1 MPQKEEERV
10 QRDEGEEEEEE
21 ENAQEIRMAERTN
34 EDSDITR
41 QMA

>member
-10 QRDEGEEEEEE
+10 QRDEGEEEEE

>member
-10 QRDEGEEEEEE
+10 QRDEGEEEEE

-34 EDSDITR
+34 EDSEITR